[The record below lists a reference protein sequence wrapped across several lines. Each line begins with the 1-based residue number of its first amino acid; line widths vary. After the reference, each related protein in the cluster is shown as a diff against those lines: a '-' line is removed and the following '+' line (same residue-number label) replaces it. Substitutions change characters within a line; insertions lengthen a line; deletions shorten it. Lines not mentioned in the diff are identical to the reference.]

1 MEGRTHEIM
10 STIPLIIIIIMSSA
24 GLRSVGGTAAV
35 SPVYSKALHYGDRYL
50 K

>member
-1 MEGRTHEIM
+1 
-10 STIPLIIIIIMSSA
+10 MSSA

-35 SPVYSKALHYGDRYL
+35 TPVYSKALQYGDRYL